1 MNSIKLAV
9 IGSCVSRDAFN
20 SNFIKNYKDYYQC
33 VFTQNHMS
41 MISLMSDSIPF
52 QPYKVLK
59 GDINDFNKKILITEL
74 LKSPWNAMHISQPD
88 FLILDFY
95 PDVYF
100 GVRKIG
106 TSYITNK
113 TWLFKKTPFYS
124 TLELGETYKP
134 EKDFDQYFLIWKDA
148 IDKFME
154 KMKLEF
160 PNTKI
165 ILNKIE
171 FTDDYIETESNKI
184 KTISKT
190 GKYREIDV
198 EQINAMLCKFYKY
211 VEANYSYVETISYDK
226 KYTSIDNHFWEVF
239 YVHYTQDFY
248 EDFTHKLLTI
258 ILRNLYE
265 YKKNHLNSN
274 DKVKPNIKLL
284 KNGDFSQ
291 GKLYWSYWQ
300 DSFDILPPEEDRP
313 DLNILSAK
321 MSGLEKDMNAQIW
334 SHPIEIDTKG
344 SYTFKL
350 SFEMKINNIVEI
362 DSNKLIFSL
371 RTFNTVDTYL
381 QKDCDWYK
389 NIKVD
394 QLELKN
400 NTWSKIELNITPET
414 GKYIKLGPY
423 LMRNGNVS
431 WRNIQFEKN
440 GNQD

>member
-1 MNSIKLAV
+1 MNNIKLAV

-20 SNFIKNYKDYYQC
+20 SNFIKDYKDYYQC

-52 QPYKVLK
+52 QPYSVLK

-74 LKSPWNAMHISQPD
+74 LKSPWNSMRISQPD
-88 FLILDFY
+88 FLILDLY

-134 EKDFDQYFLIWKDA
+134 EKDFDEYFKIWKSA

-171 FTDDYIETESNKI
+171 FTDDYIETKSNKI
-184 KTISKT
+184 KKISKI
-190 GKYREIDV
+190 GKYRKIDV
-198 EQINAMLCKFYKY
+198 DQINAMLFKFYDY
-211 VEANYSYVETISYDK
+211 FEDNYSYVETINYDK

-248 EDFTHKLLTI
+248 EDFTHKLLMI
-258 ILRNLYE
+258 ILKDLYK
-265 YKKNHLNSN
+265 YKNTYLISN
-274 DKVKPNIKLL
+274 NTEQTNIKLL

-300 DSFDILPPEEDRP
+300 DVFDILPPEEDQP
-313 DLNILSAK
+313 DLNVLSVT
-321 MSGLEKDMNAQIW
+321 MSGLEQDRNAQIW

-344 SYTFKL
+344 LYTFKL
-350 SFEMKINNIVEI
+350 TFEIKVDKIEEI

-400 NTWSKIELNITPET
+400 NTWSKIELNITPEK

-431 WRNIQFEKN
+431 WRNIQFKKLN
-440 GNQD
+440 